1 MPKNNDLL
9 KSGNKKGLTVALTI
23 TIIFMVVEIVGGL
36 LTNSLALAA
45 DGIHMLADVVAL
57 SISLLALK
65 MMNKK
70 PSLQKSYGYG
80 RIEVLAS
87 FVNCV
92 TLIIFSGFIIWWAI
106 DRFTPQEV
114 IDGFS
119 MTIIALAGLLAN
131 LASVWALIHYGE
143 TDKDINMRGAYLHV
157 VSDAAGSVGAIAAG
171 FLMYYFSWFW
181 TDSLISIFVSLLI
194 LRSTWGLLLKSFNI
208 LMEAA
213 PTNINIDEVF
223 HVLQNIEGIAAIHD
237 LHIWSLTSDRV
248 ILTMH
253 ASLNDS
259 SNHLAVLEK
268 IQNILCQNYSI
279 DHSTIQLD
287 NEQSD
292 CNTGLCDFYDQD

>member
-9 KSGNKKGLTVALTI
+9 KSGNQKGLIVALII
-23 TIIFMVVEIVGGL
+23 TTLFMVVEIVGGL
-36 LTNSLALAA
+36 MTNSLALAA
-45 DGIHMLADVVAL
+45 DGVHMLADVVAL
-57 SISLLALK
+57 SLSLLALK

-87 FVNCV
+87 FVNCI

-106 DRFTPQEV
+106 DRFTPQET

-119 MTIIALAGLLAN
+119 MTIIAIAGLLAN
-131 LASVWALIHYGE
+131 LASVWALLHYGE

-157 VSDAAGSVGAIAAG
+157 VSDAAGSVGAITAG

-181 TDSLISIFVSLLI
+181 TDSVISIFVSLLI
-194 LRSTWGLLLKSFNI
+194 LRSTWSLLLKSFNI

-213 PTNINIDEVF
+213 PPNINPDEV
-223 HVLQNIEGIAAIHD
+223 LQALQSIDGIAAIHD
-237 LHIWSLTSDRV
+237 LHIWSLTSDRLM
-248 ILTMH
+248 LTLH
-253 ASLNDS
+253 ASLKDH
-259 SNHLAVLEK
+259 SNNLTVLQK
-268 IQNILCQNYSI
+268 IQNMLYQNYSI
-279 DHSTIQLD
+279 DHATIQLD

-292 CNTGLCDFYDQD
+292 CNTGLCDFYD